1 MFIKNLGRE
10 NVFFKEK
17 GKVFKKNLAKVGNVQ
32 QDLGG
37 KRCSLNT
44 RKTAVKK
51 FRKENVFNKEFS
63 WENLLLKNVLT
74 EHLGGIF

>member
-37 KRCSLNT
+37 KRYSLKK
-44 RKTAVKK
+44 RKTALKK
-51 FRKENVFNKEFS
+51 LAKNMCSIK
-63 WENLLLKNVLT
+63 NLVGK
-74 EHLGGIF
+74 ICY